1 MCASACPPAPAAA
14 ALSCACQCL
23 LPVVNQLHLSERP
36 HPGRVSRSGLRLRL
50 TAAAVGGRAEARRR
64 APARIESPSLARHP
78 RLCAGLPARPF
89 AVGRC
94 WDRVHC
100 YHPLPTLPLCPPKPK
115 RASSHPAPPPP
126 PFRRSAVTMS
136 PRRVSIVALVALL
149 SVVGPC
155 AVRAEVGRPWFQPFG
170 GRNQAL
176 GGRNQASK
184 PGAVPLYGLRTS

>member
-1 MCASACPPAPAAA
+1 MCQRLPP
-14 ALSCACQCL
+14 CARRCGAFMC
-23 LPVVNQLHLSERP
+23 LPVFTSCCKSTAFKREAS
-36 HPGRVSRSGLRLRL
+36 PGARQPQRLAFA
-50 TAAAVGGRAEARRR
+50 TDGCSRRR
-64 APARIESPSLARHP
+64 AGGSAAPGAGENRIAVTRAVPAIVRGPASKTLRGRTMLGPRTLLSPVAHLA
-78 RLCAGLPARPF
+78 ALPAQAQTCLF
-89 AVGRC
+89 
-94 WDRVHC
+94 
-100 YHPLPTLPLCPPKPK
+100 PP
-115 RASSHPAPPPP
+115 RAPPP